1 MNSNQTTEKDFE
13 ILKELGSGSF
23 GTVHLARKL

>member
-1 MNSNQTTEKDFE
+1 MNSNQITEKDFE